1 MSKPLEITLPSRKA
15 FEAALADNQRLDP
28 RERAD
33 LERVFESLIEWQVN
47 PRPRYW
53 YARNGG
59 LQFLPMGLSGP
70 LAQTTA
76 LFHQVQK
83 HTRPA
88 AVPYSPEESWKSWCE
103 ILLPSRTT
111 RT

>member
-1 MSKPLEITLPSRKA
+1 MSKPLEIILPSRKA

-33 LERVFESLIEWQVN
+33 LIRVFDSLVEWQVN

-83 HTRPA
+83 HSRPA
-88 AVPYSPEESWKSWCE
+88 LPPNAPECTWGAWGHTS
-103 ILLPSRTT
+103 I
-111 RT
+111 

>member
-1 MSKPLEITLPSRKA
+1 MSKPLEITLPSRRS
-15 FEAALADNQRLDP
+15 FNAALADNQRLDP

-33 LERVFESLIEWQVN
+33 LERVFESLIEYQVN

-53 YARNGG
+53 FARNGG

-88 AVPYSPEESWKSWCE
+88 LPPNAPECTWGAWGHTS
-103 ILLPSRTT
+103 I
-111 RT
+111 

>member
-1 MSKPLEITLPSRKA
+1 MSQPLEITLPSRRE
-15 FEAALADNQRLDP
+15 FNAALADNQRLDP

-33 LERVFESLIEWQVN
+33 LERVFESLIEYQVN

-70 LAQTTA
+70 LAQTTT
-76 LFHQVQK
+76 LFHQVQR
-83 HTRPA
+83 HTMPK
-88 AVPYSPEESWKSWCE
+88 AVPYSPEETWQQWGH
-103 ILLPSRTT
+103 ITL
-111 RT
+111 

>member
-1 MSKPLEITLPSRKA
+1 MSKPLEITLPSRRE
-15 FEAALADNQRLDP
+15 FEAALANNQRLDP

-33 LERVFESLIEWQVN
+33 LARVFESLIEYQVN

-76 LFHQVQK
+76 LFHKVQK

-88 AVPYSPEESWKSWCE
+88 AAPYSPEDTWAAWGYVT
-103 ILLPSRTT
+103 L
-111 RT
+111 

>member
-1 MSKPLEITLPSRKA
+1 MSKPLEITLPSRKE

-33 LERVFESLIEWQVN
+33 LERVFESLIEYQVN

-76 LFHQVQK
+76 LFHQVQR
-83 HTRPA
+83 HTMPK
-88 AVPYSPEESWKSWCE
+88 AVPYSPECTWGAWGE
-103 ILLPSRTT
+103 ILLPSRTACT
-111 RT
+111 

>member
-1 MSKPLEITLPSRKA
+1 MDFTLPSRRE

-28 RERAD
+28 QERAD
-33 LERVFESLIEWQVN
+33 LTRVFESLIEYQVN

-70 LAQTTA
+70 LAQTTDLFYKVQRHTKPA
-76 LFHQVQK
+76 LPPNAPECTWGAWG
-83 HTRPA
+83 HT
-88 AVPYSPEESWKSWCE
+88 S
-103 ILLPSRTT
+103 I
-111 RT
+111 

>member
-1 MSKPLEITLPSRKA
+1 MNITLPSRRE

-33 LERVFESLIEWQVN
+33 LERVFESLIEYQVN

-76 LFHQVQK
+76 LFSSGTKAHK
-83 HTRPA
+83 A
-88 AVPYSPEESWKSWCE
+88 GSGALFAGGKLE
-103 ILLPSRTT
+103 IMG
-111 RT
+111 

>member
-33 LERVFESLIEWQVN
+33 LERVFESLIEYQVN

-88 AVPYSPEESWKSWCE
+88 AVPYSPEDTWQQWNY
-103 ILLPSRTT
+103 ITL
-111 RT
+111 

>member
-1 MSKPLEITLPSRKA
+1 MSKPLEITLPSRRE
-15 FEAALADNQRLDP
+15 FERALADNQRLDP
-28 RERAD
+28 QERAD
-33 LERVFESLIEWQVN
+33 LQRVFESLIEYQVN

-76 LFHQVQK
+76 LFHQVQR
-83 HTRPA
+83 HTMPK
-88 AVPYSPEESWKSWCE
+88 AVPYSPEETWQQWGH
-103 ILLPSRTT
+103 ITL
-111 RT
+111 

>member
-1 MSKPLEITLPSRKA
+1 MSQPLEITLPSRRE
-15 FEAALADNQRLDP
+15 FNAALADNQRLDP
-28 RERAD
+28 QERAD
-33 LERVFESLIEWQVN
+33 LQRVFESLIEYQVN

-83 HTRPA
+83 HTMPK
-88 AVPYSPEESWKSWCE
+88 AVPYTPEESWKSWGE
-103 ILLPSRTT
+103 ILLPSRTACT
-111 RT
+111 